1 MPMHVELTDEETR
14 CLHRYFERV
23 DETDDLSFRHP
34 GEFLAFQRIASQV
47 CRASAAKLARNYAK
61 LLTFARTFV
70 SRPPARQHAIAT
82 IGANAGET
90 AGTSARFAGAGAHE
104 VTDGDDTTRSGES
117 SPQLAIAAAA
127 RSIVDTCVAA
137 FDERDTQ
144 TLIALFADDARVF
157 SPFFGYQD
165 AGRFLADL
173 FGRRSG
179 AKLTQHGIVTNIEGR
194 PQALG
199 YFLLDA
205 EPAHFDADDMSGG
218 GGDVFYYVMNL
229 DASASAIQSMI
240 VLDA

>member
-1 MPMHVELTDEETR
+1 MPLHVELTDEETR

-47 CRASAAKLARNYAK
+47 CRASAAKFARNYAK
-61 LLTFARTFV
+61 LLSFARTFV
-70 SRPPARQHAIAT
+70 TRSPAPRHSLAT
-82 IGANAGET
+82 AGANAGESPG
-90 AGTSARFAGAGAHE
+90 ASAHFSSSETRD
-104 VTDGDDTTRSGES
+104 VIDCDDRARSNDS
-117 SPQLAIAAAA
+117 SPDGAIAAAA
-127 RSIVDTCVAA
+127 RSIVDACVAA

-165 AGRFLADL
+165 AGRFLADV

-199 YFLLDA
+199 YFLLDSEA
-205 EPAHFDADDMSGG
+205 AHFGASEAGS
-218 GGDVFYYVMNL
+218 GDVFYYVMNL
-229 DASASAIQSMI
+229 DATASAIQSMI